1 MPQPAIPSPHT
12 WASGDYVLAP
22 QLRANVSN
30 AVALLA
36 GRPWFIG
43 QSANGATWASGTDG
57 TLGLDT
63 ELDDPWNM
71 HTVANAKLYC
81 QLPGWY
87 LCRCTFPFAYNSTTA
102 AAFAAGFQWQNN
114 GAGVGPIRGPLLWS
128 GSGFF
133 PTPQAV
139 DLIEQTIS
147 GPANG
152 SGDWLA
158 GTGFQNTGSTISRS
172 GNATQLPTVSARWV
186 AAITGTT
193 PLPVPPLGAVPS
205 PITSA
210 WLNANVRDTI
220 SFLTYPPIA
229 KATYAPGSSTM
240 ASATFPAGSVVPV
253 NAVTVDNYGGLTT
266 GASAGYTAPV
276 AGRYYCYGQFSLQ
289 ATAVTFSLGAG
300 FSVNGGTTQWGDVLY
315 KTSDTVGFGA
325 GVSKRLRLNAGD
337 KVQLIGSQ
345 NSGSAIG
352 YTTSA
357 ANQTRLIV
365 VWEGL

>member
-1 MPQPAIPSPHT
+1 MPQPAIPSPRT
-12 WASGDYVLAP
+12 WAAGDFVLTP
-22 QLRANVSN
+22 QLRANVSD

-36 GRPWFIG
+36 GRPWFLG
-43 QSANGATWASGTDG
+43 QSASGATWAAGADG

-71 HTVANAKLYC
+71 HTIANAKIWC
-81 QLPGWY
+81 PLPGWY
-87 LCRCTFPFAYNSTTA
+87 LCRCTFPFAYTSTTA
-102 AAFAAGFQWQNN
+102 AVFAAGFQWQNN
-114 GAGVGPIRGPLLWS
+114 GSGVGPIRGPLLWS
-128 GSGFF
+128 GSGYY

-152 SGDWLA
+152 SGDWIEA
-158 GTGFQNTGSTISRS
+158 TGYQGTGSTISRS
-172 GNATQLPTVSARWV
+172 ANATQLPTVSARWV
-186 AAITGTT
+186 AAITGTQ
-193 PLPVPPLGAVPS
+193 PLAVPPLATVPS

-229 KATYAPGSSTM
+229 KATYAAGSSTL
-240 ASATFPAGSVVPV
+240 AGSTFPAGSVVPL
-253 NAVTVDNYGGLTT
+253 NAVTVDNYGGLST
-266 GASAGYTAPV
+266 GAAAGYTAPV
-276 AGRYYCYGQFSLQ
+276 AGRYYCYGQFSL
-289 ATAVTFSLGAG
+289 AAAASIFSIGAG

-315 KTSDTVGFGA
+315 KTSDTFGSGA

-337 KVQLIGSQ
+337 KVQLIATQ
-345 NSGSAIG
+345 NTGSAIAYNTG
-352 YTTSA
+352 A
-357 ANQTRLIV
+357 ASQTRMII